1 MAAAEEGAAACSIT
15 LTEVLEAL
23 ADAPQAYKVGT
34 GAGGSGGGGSGGGF
48 SKRKVCWFGPVS
60 YTYGGQSFPPRWPLP
75 GPKLQQLLAAVSA
88 AIGVAFNAVNVNV
101 YHEGEQAATALAR
114 HRDDEPI
121 FACEA
126 VASVSFGASRR
137 FVIYHPEGG
146 ADTPH
151 CIAVLCRAG
160 SSAVSS

>member
-75 GPKLQQLLAAVSA
+75 GPKLQQLWLPKDLLVCSQAPKDGHSPVLALCQQPVC
-88 AIGVAFNAVNVNV
+88 VVQVRN
-101 YHEGEQAATALAR
+101 LR
-114 HRDDEPI
+114 
-121 FACEA
+121 FAETRI
-126 VASVSFGASRR
+126 SR
-137 FVIYHPEGG
+137 EL
-146 ADTPH
+146 T
-151 CIAVLCRAG
+151 
-160 SSAVSS
+160 